1 MSICQLPH
9 LISELPHAINQQ
21 VTVGGWIHA
30 VRNLGGVQFVVLRD
44 GSATV
49 QLVLRE
55 QPLISLHPETVV
67 RVTGIVSSEPRAP
80 QGIEIRDPEVEILSK
95 AANPLPIDVAGQFP
109 MASLPTRLN
118 NAAVALRHP
127 HAQNWIKITAHLV
140 KGFRDTLSSL
150 GFVEIH
156 TPKILETPSESGS
169 NVFQIEYFGRPAYLA
184 QSPQFYKQMMVGV
197 LGRVFEVGPVFR
209 AEPHDTARHLSQYT
223 SLDVEIGFIK
233 DHHTVMDLAQHVVVG
248 MLQAAHTHF
257 SDEAYDWP
265 LLPETFPVVHFQ
277 DATAMI
283 SHAIGED
290 VTGEPDLSP
299 AHEAWLGDWARKE
312 LGSDFLFVEGYPAL
326 KRPFYTHPD
335 PGNSQYTRSFDLIFR
350 GQELITGGQRL
361 HRFADYVEAMKRH
374 GLSER
379 GLSGYLAAF
388 RYGMPPH
395 GGFAIGLERFVARLT
410 GVSNIRDVTLF
421 PRDMKRLQP

>member
-1 MSICQLPH
+1 MSISHLPR

-49 QLVLRE
+49 QLVLRK
-55 QPLISLHPETVV
+55 SLTSMNPETVV

-80 QGIEIRDPEVEILSK
+80 QGIEIREPEVEILSE

-109 MASLPTRLN
+109 PASLPTRLN

-127 HAQNWIKITAHLV
+127 QAQNWIKITAHLV

-156 TPKILETPSESGS
+156 TPKILEMPSESGA

-184 QSPQFYKQMMVGV
+184 QSPQFYKQMMVGS

-223 SLDVEIGFIK
+223 SLDAEVGFIE
-233 DHHTVMDLAQHVVVG
+233 DHHTVMDLAAKVVAR
-248 MLQAAHTHF
+248 MLQEAKTHF
-257 SDEAYDWP
+257 GDWPYDWP
-265 LLPETFPVVHFQ
+265 LLPETFPVVHFK
-277 DATAMI
+277 DAMAMI
-283 SHAIGED
+283 SRAIGED
-290 VTGEPDLSP
+290 VTEEPDLSP
-299 AHEAWLGDWARKE
+299 AHEAWLGEWARSE
-312 LGSDFLFVEGYPAL
+312 FGSDFLFVEGYPAL

-335 PGNSQYTRSFDLIFR
+335 PENPQYTRSFDLIFR

-361 HRFADYVEAMKRH
+361 YHFADYVEALKRH